1 MIPSQT
7 ADAWAALQPRLRRF
21 LPPEE
26 HDLLTAEP
34 KPRALAQI
42 AQQLDSLQH
51 NLRSYLPRHIH
62 TPAPLAEIPKG
73 EWLRGATL
81 FADVTGFTPLTE
93 HLRQL
98 GEEGAERL
106 NATIN
111 RLFAA
116 LQAPLA
122 RSGGDLLIFAGDA
135 ILAYFPARP
144 AAEDAIWGVRAALRM
159 VRAIAPFAAEP
170 IPLSMSVGVARGG
183 FLAAQMGVA
192 AKREYLTTG
201 GPIQAAMIAE
211 SQADPGLVC
220 LTPELG
226 AQMREHFR
234 LRPGPAGYQL
244 VVDDLGPTL
253 DDYELS
259 APTTRRRRG
268 HLLLLAE
275 DRAEMIQTVAER
287 LETVEALASF
297 LPPNI
302 LELIVAHQKQRRV
315 PGEHRLASVMFANLR
330 GFEALLRDLPEEA
343 RPLLTRWLH
352 EYVTGAWEIVAE
364 AGGLIANA
372 DPYVKGITL
381 LCPFGAPLTGEEM
394 PQRAVA
400 AALNLNAHLERL
412 RASLVAQLRARF
424 DLASAR
430 LPDPP
435 LSHHIGITYGPIY
448 TEYAGT
454 QERREYVVLGDEVNL
469 SARLMGQARAQQ
481 ILITS
486 AVHQRVAQAFRCE
499 TLPPMRLKG
508 KAEPVPAYAVQGQRH
523 THLWLQHATARPI
536 VEREAELAPLSA
548 ALDRLVTGEGHCV
561 SVTGETGIGKT
572 RLVAEIVQRAARE
585 SCTVL
590 AGRCL
595 SYAQAQP
602 YTPWRDAL
610 WAWFELDQDAN
621 GTATLAQQRQ
631 RIARTLADHDLS
643 HLAAPLTSLLLPA
656 ASTPSWPPPASSS
669 QRPPAPRGNLYA
681 VLQQRV
687 ARADASA
694 SAEKEGADL
703 RATLSRRLQQP
714 STRAESSGGSLWEQL
729 RQSLDPGQA
738 AVTLLTELAAE
749 TPVLFVVEDL
759 QWADPASRR
768 ALRQL
773 EAATAAHPILLLA
786 TARTGDQ
793 GEEEEVQLPG
803 DLNFLEGLTRAG
815 VEALSAQLLPAAPAP
830 ALATWLHE
838 RTQGNPLFITE
849 LLRALQESDG
859 LALDPATGR
868 QVLRSADATLPPT
881 VREIMLSRVDRLPE
895 QTRTVCKLA
904 AVIGERVPG
913 ALLAALS
920 RLDTATLM
928 EHLATLAQ
936 HDLISPPPVAT
947 EYTFAH
953 PLLREAIYAGLPYA
967 QRRRQHREIAEVLVK
982 QSPPPLD
989 DLAYHYAHSNAPL
1002 LAVRY
1007 NRMAGIAAY
1016 ARSAWEAATTYYRG
1030 ALAVEIDAEKHAADL
1045 AAWRE
1050 ERARTHEAWGDLCV
1064 AQGDYEAALT
1074 HYQTAAPD
1082 APDAANL
1089 TARIGLLTP
1098 AIADLETAAI
1108 ADLET
1113 AAAAERL
1120 RTAWETL
1127 PASSPM
1133 RAWIAAARGW
1143 LAHQAGDDAE
1153 ARAWWQ
1159 RGQEEAQ
1166 TSGARQ
1172 ALQAL
1177 LDGDIPADYTTLLT
1191 ASQAAAAKAT
1201 LAQS

>member
-7 ADAWAALQPRLRRF
+7 ADVWAALQPRLRRF

-26 HDLLTAEP
+26 HDLLTPEP

-62 TPAPLAEIPKG
+62 TPAPLVEIPKG

-144 AAEDAIWGVRAALRM
+144 DAEDAIWGTRAALRM

-244 VVDDLGPTL
+244 VVDDLGPAL

-454 QERREYVVLGDEVNL
+454 QERREYVILGDEVNL

-486 AVHQRVAQAFRCE
+486 EVYRRVAQAFRCKA
-499 TLPPMRLKG
+499 LAPMRLKG
-508 KAEPVPAYAVQGQRH
+508 KAKPVPTYAVQGQRH
-523 THLWLQHATARPI
+523 THLWLQHAAAHPI
-536 VEREAELAPLSA
+536 VEREAALAALSA
-548 ALDRLVTGEGHCV
+548 ALDRLAAGAGGCI

-572 RLVAEIVQRAARE
+572 RLVAEIVRRAVQQKSYLA
-585 SCTVL
+585 L

-610 WAWFELDQDAN
+610 WAWFGLDQDSN
-621 GTATLAQQRQ
+621 GTASLDQQRACITQ
-631 RIARTLADHDLS
+631 TLADHDLAA
-643 HLAAPLTSLLLPA
+643 LTAPLTSILLPA
-656 ASTPSWPPPASSS
+656 ASTPSWPPPASS
-669 QRPPAPRGNLYA
+669 QKPQVPRGNLYA

-694 SAEKEGADL
+694 SAATEGADL

-714 STRAESSGGSLWEQL
+714 ATRAESNGGTLWEQL

-881 VREIMLSRVDRLPE
+881 VREIVLSRVDRLPE

-913 ALLAALS
+913 ALLTALS
-920 RLDTATLM
+920 RLDTATLL

-1007 NRMAGIAAY
+1007 NRLAGIAAY

-1074 HYQTAAPD
+1074 HYQAAAPD

-1089 TARIGLLTP
+1089 TAKIGLLTP
-1098 AIADLETAAI
+1098 AIT
-1108 ADLET
+1108 DLET

-1191 ASQAAAAKAT
+1191 ASQAAAKAT

>member
-1 MIPSQT
+1 MTPPHP

-26 HDLLTAEP
+26 HDLLTPEP
-34 KPRALAQI
+34 MPRALAQI

-106 NATIN
+106 NTTIN

-144 AAEDAIWGVRAALRM
+144 DAEDAIWGVRAALRM

-211 SQADPGLVC
+211 AQADPGLVC

-226 AQMREHFR
+226 AQLTEHFR

-244 VVDDLGPTL
+244 VVDDLGPAL

-302 LELIVAHQKQRRV
+302 LELIVAHQKERRV

-352 EYVTGAWEIVAE
+352 EYITGAWEIVAE

-400 AALNLNAHLERL
+400 AALNLNAHLEQL
-412 RASLVAQLRARF
+412 TASLVAQLRARF
-424 DLASAR
+424 DLASAQ

-435 LSHHIGITYGPIY
+435 LTHHIGITYGPIY

-454 QERREYVVLGDEVNL
+454 QERREYVILGDEVNL

-481 ILITS
+481 ILITRE
-486 AVHQRVAQAFRCE
+486 VYRRVAQAFRCE

-508 KAEPVPAYAVQGQRH
+508 KAEPTPAYAVQGQRH
-523 THLWLQHATARPI
+523 THLWLEHAAASPI
-536 VEREAELAPLSA
+536 VERETTLAALSA
-548 ALDRLVTGEGHCV
+548 TLDRLAAGTGGCV

-572 RLVAEIVQRAARE
+572 RLIAEIVQRAARE

-610 WAWFELDQDAN
+610 WAWFGLDLDAN
-621 GTATLAQQRQ
+621 GTPSLDRQ
-631 RIARTLADHDLS
+631 RARIAQTLADHDLAP
-643 HLAAPLTSLLLPA
+643 LTAPLTSLLLPA
-656 ASTPSWPPPASSS
+656 ASTPSWPPSSS
-669 QRPPAPRGNLYA
+669 SSSSSSSRQPQAPRGNL
-681 VLQQRV
+681 
-687 ARADASA
+687 
-694 SAEKEGADL
+694 
-703 RATLSRRLQQP
+703 
-714 STRAESSGGSLWEQL
+714 
-729 RQSLDPGQA
+729 
-738 AVTLLTELAAE
+738 
-749 TPVLFVVEDL
+749 
-759 QWADPASRR
+759 
-768 ALRQL
+768 
-773 EAATAAHPILLLA
+773 
-786 TARTGDQ
+786 
-793 GEEEEVQLPG
+793 
-803 DLNFLEGLTRAG
+803 
-815 VEALSAQLLPAAPAP
+815 
-830 ALATWLHE
+830 
-838 RTQGNPLFITE
+838 
-849 LLRALQESDG
+849 
-859 LALDPATGR
+859 
-868 QVLRSADATLPPT
+868 
-881 VREIMLSRVDRLPE
+881 
-895 QTRTVCKLA
+895 
-904 AVIGERVPG
+904 
-913 ALLAALS
+913 
-920 RLDTATLM
+920 
-928 EHLATLAQ
+928 
-936 HDLISPPPVAT
+936 
-947 EYTFAH
+947 
-953 PLLREAIYAGLPYA
+953 
-967 QRRRQHREIAEVLVK
+967 
-982 QSPPPLD
+982 
-989 DLAYHYAHSNAPL
+989 
-1002 LAVRY
+1002 
-1007 NRMAGIAAY
+1007 
-1016 ARSAWEAATTYYRG
+1016 
-1030 ALAVEIDAEKHAADL
+1030 
-1045 AAWRE
+1045 
-1050 ERARTHEAWGDLCV
+1050 
-1064 AQGDYEAALT
+1064 
-1074 HYQTAAPD
+1074 
-1082 APDAANL
+1082 
-1089 TARIGLLTP
+1089 
-1098 AIADLETAAI
+1098 
-1108 ADLET
+1108 
-1113 AAAAERL
+1113 
-1120 RTAWETL
+1120 
-1127 PASSPM
+1127 
-1133 RAWIAAARGW
+1133 
-1143 LAHQAGDDAE
+1143 
-1153 ARAWWQ
+1153 
-1159 RGQEEAQ
+1159 
-1166 TSGARQ
+1166 
-1172 ALQAL
+1172 
-1177 LDGDIPADYTTLLT
+1177 
-1191 ASQAAAAKAT
+1191 
-1201 LAQS
+1201 